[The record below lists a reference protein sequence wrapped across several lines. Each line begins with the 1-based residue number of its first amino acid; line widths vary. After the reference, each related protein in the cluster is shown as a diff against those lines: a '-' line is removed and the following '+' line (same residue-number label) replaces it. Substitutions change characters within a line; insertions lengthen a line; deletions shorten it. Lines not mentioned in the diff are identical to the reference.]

1 MGTRGCYGFYK
12 NGITKATYNHFDSY
26 PSVLGESI
34 LDFVGNTSLKNM
46 NNIFDKIE
54 LVREDSIPT
63 IEQIE
68 NCQDFT
74 DLSVSS
80 QNIINFYC
88 LLRKAQGDLNAYK
101 TDLKYMID
109 SKEFLG
115 NSLFCEYA
123 YIINLDKNVLE
134 FYKGFNKV
142 SQNNRYSQ
150 YANSQENGGY
160 CECELVAEYK
170 LVEIWEGKI
179 TLDNM
184 KLEDLKKYMEEND

>member
-1 MGTRGCYGFYK
+1 MGTRGCYGLYK
-12 NGITKATYNHFDSY
+12 NGVTKATYNHFDSY
-26 PSVLGESI
+26 IGGLGKDI
-34 LDFVGNTSLKNM
+34 LDFVGNTSIPIM
-46 NNIFDKIE
+46 NKIFDKIE
-54 LVREDSIPT
+54 LVREDDIPT

-68 NCQDFT
+68 NCQKYT
-74 DLSVSS
+74 DLDVSNKS
-80 QNIINFYC
+80 IMDFYC
-88 LLRKAQGDLNAYK
+88 LLRNAQGDLNAYK

-142 SQNNRYSQ
+142 PQNNRYSK
-150 YANSQENGGY
+150 YADEKEEY
-160 CECELVAEYK
+160 KECKLLAEYP
-170 LVEIWEGKI
+170 LTEIYEGKI

-184 KLEDLKKYMEEND
+184 EEDLNKYREEND

>member
-34 LDFVGNTSLKNM
+34 LDFAGNTSLKNM

-101 TDLKYMID
+101 TNLKYMID

-142 SQNNRYSQ
+142 PQNNRYSKF
-150 YANSQENGGY
+150 ANSQENGGY
-160 CECELVAEYK
+160 CECELVAEYP
-170 LVEIWEGKI
+170 LTEIYEGKI

>member
-12 NGITKATYNHFDSY
+12 DGVTKATYNHFDSY
-26 PSVLGESI
+26 IEGLGKDI
-34 LDFVGNTSLKNM
+34 LDFIGNTSIPKM
-46 NNIFDKIE
+46 NSIFNKIE
-54 LVREDSIPT
+54 LVRENSIPT

-80 QNIINFYC
+80 QNIIDFYC

-101 TDLKYMID
+101 TDLRYMID

-115 NSLFCEYA
+115 DSLFCEYG

-134 FYKGFNKV
+134 FYKGFNKI
-142 SQNNRYSQ
+142 SNENNRYSQ
-150 YANSQENGGY
+150 YADENKLY
-160 CECELVAEYK
+160 KECELVAEYK

-179 TLDNM
+179 TVEN
-184 KLEDLKKYMEEND
+184 LEKDSGETEEG

>member
-12 NGITKATYNHFDSY
+12 NGVTKATYNHFDSY
-26 PSVLGESI
+26 IGGLGKDI
-34 LDFVGNTSLKNM
+34 LDFVENTSIPIM
-46 NNIFDKIE
+46 NKIFDKIE
-54 LVREDSIPT
+54 LVREDDIPT

-68 NCQDFT
+68 NCQKYT
-74 DLSVSS
+74 DLDVSNKS
-80 QNIINFYC
+80 IMDFYC
-88 LLRKAQGDLNAYK
+88 LLRNAQGDLNAYK

-142 SQNNRYSQ
+142 PQNNRYSKFADEKEK
-150 YANSQENGGY
+150 YK
-160 CECELVAEYK
+160 ECKLVAEYP
-170 LVEIWEGKI
+170 LTEIYEGKI

-184 KLEDLKKYMEEND
+184 EEDLEKYREEND

>member
-12 NGITKATYNHFDSY
+12 DGVTKATYNHFDSY
-26 PSVLGESI
+26 IEGLGKDI
-34 LDFVGNTSLKNM
+34 LDFIGNTSIPIM
-46 NNIFDKIE
+46 NKIFDKIE
-54 LVREDSIPT
+54 LVREDDIPT

-68 NCQDFT
+68 NCQKYT
-74 DLSVSS
+74 DLDVSNKS
-80 QNIINFYC
+80 IMDFYC

-142 SQNNRYSQ
+142 PQNNRYSK
-150 YANSQENGGY
+150 YADEKEEY
-160 CECELVAEYK
+160 KECKLLAEYP
-170 LVEIWEGKI
+170 LTEIYEGKI

-184 KLEDLKKYMEEND
+184 EEDLNKYREEND

>member
-1 MGTRGCYGFYK
+1 M
-12 NGITKATYNHFDSY
+12 D
-26 PSVLGESI
+26 
-34 LDFVGNTSLKNM
+34 
-46 NNIFDKIE
+46 
-54 LVREDSIPT
+54 
-63 IEQIE
+63 
-68 NCQDFT
+68 
-74 DLSVSS
+74 
-80 QNIINFYC
+80 FYC

-142 SQNNRYSQ
+142 PQNNRYSK
-150 YANSQENGGY
+150 YADEKEEY
-160 CECELVAEYK
+160 KECKLLAEYP
-170 LVEIWEGKI
+170 LTEIYEGKI

-184 KLEDLKKYMEEND
+184 EEDLEKYREEND

>member
-26 PSVLGESI
+26 PSVLGENI
-34 LDFVGNTSLKNM
+34 LDFAGNTSLKNM

-54 LVREDSIPT
+54 LVREDDIPT

-80 QNIINFYC
+80 QNIIDFYC

-101 TDLKYMID
+101 TNLKYMID
-109 SKEFLG
+109 SRDFLG
-115 NSLFCEYA
+115 DSLFCEYG

-142 SQNNRYSQ
+142 PQNNRYSKF
-150 YANSQENGGY
+150 ANEKEEY
-160 CECELVAEYK
+160 KECKLLAEYP
-170 LVEIWEGKI
+170 LTEIYEGKI

-184 KLEDLKKYMEEND
+184 EEDLEKYREEND

>member
-12 NGITKATYNHFDSY
+12 NGVTKATYNHFDSY
-26 PSVLGESI
+26 IGGLGKDI
-34 LDFVGNTSLKNM
+34 LDFVANTSIPIM
-46 NNIFDKIE
+46 NKIFDKIE
-54 LVREDSIPT
+54 LVRENDIPT

-68 NCQDFT
+68 NCQEYT
-74 DLSVSS
+74 DLSVGS
-80 QNIINFYC
+80 QNIIDFYC
-88 LLRKAQGDLNAYK
+88 LLRKAQGNLNAYK

-142 SQNNRYSQ
+142 PQNNRYSKFADEKEE
-150 YANSQENGGY
+150 YK
-160 CECELVAEYK
+160 ECKLLAEYP
-170 LVEIWEGKI
+170 LTEIYEGKI

-184 KLEDLKKYMEEND
+184 EEDLEKYREEND

>member
-1 MGTRGCYGFYK
+1 MGTRGCYGLYK
-12 NGITKATYNHFDSY
+12 NGVTKATYNHFDSY
-26 PSVLGESI
+26 IGGLGKDI
-34 LDFVGNTSLKNM
+34 LDFVANTSIPIM
-46 NNIFDKIE
+46 NKIFDKIE

-80 QNIINFYC
+80 QNIMDFYC
-88 LLRKAQGDLNAYK
+88 LLRNAQGDLNAYK

-142 SQNNRYSQ
+142 PQNNRYSKFADEKEK
-150 YANSQENGGY
+150 YK
-160 CECELVAEYK
+160 ECKLVAEYP
-170 LVEIWEGKI
+170 LTEIYEGKI

-184 KLEDLKKYMEEND
+184 EEDLEKYIEEND

>member
-26 PSVLGESI
+26 IGGLGKDI
-34 LDFVGNTSLKNM
+34 LDFVENTSIPIM
-46 NNIFDKIE
+46 NKIFDKIE
-54 LVREDSIPT
+54 LVREDDIPT

-80 QNIINFYC
+80 QNIIDFYC

-101 TDLKYMID
+101 TNLKYMID
-109 SKEFLG
+109 SRDFLG
-115 NSLFCEYA
+115 DSLFCEYG

-142 SQNNRYSQ
+142 PQNNRYSKFADEKEK
-150 YANSQENGGY
+150 YK
-160 CECELVAEYK
+160 ECKLVAEYP
-170 LVEIWEGKI
+170 LTEIYEGKI

-184 KLEDLKKYMEEND
+184 EEDLKKYREEND

>member
-26 PSVLGESI
+26 IGGLGKDI
-34 LDFVGNTSLKNM
+34 LDFVENTSIPIM
-46 NNIFDKIE
+46 NKIFDKIE
-54 LVREDSIPT
+54 LVREDDIPT

-80 QNIINFYC
+80 QNIIDFYC

-101 TDLKYMID
+101 TNLKYMID
-109 SKEFLG
+109 SRDFLG
-115 NSLFCEYA
+115 DSLFCEYA

-142 SQNNRYSQ
+142 PQNNRYSKFADEKEE
-150 YANSQENGGY
+150 YK
-160 CECELVAEYK
+160 ECKLLAEYP
-170 LVEIWEGKI
+170 LTEIYEGKI

-184 KLEDLKKYMEEND
+184 EEDLKKYIEEND

>member
-12 NGITKATYNHFDSY
+12 DGVTKATYNHFDSY
-26 PSVLGESI
+26 IGGLGKDI
-34 LDFVGNTSLKNM
+34 LDFVENTSIPIM
-46 NNIFDKIE
+46 NKIFDKIE
-54 LVREDSIPT
+54 LVREDDIPT

-68 NCQDFT
+68 NCQKYTNLD
-74 DLSVSS
+74 VSNKS
-80 QNIINFYC
+80 IMDFYC
-88 LLRKAQGDLNAYK
+88 LLRNAQGDLNAYK
-101 TDLKYMID
+101 TDLRYMID

-142 SQNNRYSQ
+142 PQNNRYSKFADKKEE
-150 YANSQENGGY
+150 YK
-160 CECELVAEYK
+160 ECKLLAEYP
-170 LVEIWEGKI
+170 LTEIYEGKI

-184 KLEDLKKYMEEND
+184 EEDLEKYREEND

>member
-1 MGTRGCYGFYK
+1 MGTRGCYGLYK
-12 NGITKATYNHFDSY
+12 NGVTKTTYNHFDSY
-26 PSVLGESI
+26 IGGLGKDI
-34 LDFVGNTSLKNM
+34 LDFVENTSIPIM
-46 NNIFDKIE
+46 NKIFDKIE
-54 LVREDSIPT
+54 LVREDDIPT

-74 DLSVSS
+74 DLEVSNKS
-80 QNIINFYC
+80 IMDFYC

-142 SQNNRYSQ
+142 PQNNRYSK
-150 YANSQENGGY
+150 YADEKEEY
-160 CECELVAEYK
+160 KECKLLAEYP
-170 LVEIWEGKI
+170 LTEIYEGKI

-184 KLEDLKKYMEEND
+184 EEDLEKYREEND

>member
-34 LDFVGNTSLKNM
+34 LDFAGNTSLKNM
-46 NNIFDKIE
+46 NKIFDKIE

-101 TDLKYMID
+101 TNLKYMID

-142 SQNNRYSQ
+142 PQNNRYSKF
-150 YANSQENGGY
+150 ANSQENGGY
-160 CECELVAEYK
+160 CECKLLAEYP
-170 LVEIWEGKI
+170 LTEIYEGKI